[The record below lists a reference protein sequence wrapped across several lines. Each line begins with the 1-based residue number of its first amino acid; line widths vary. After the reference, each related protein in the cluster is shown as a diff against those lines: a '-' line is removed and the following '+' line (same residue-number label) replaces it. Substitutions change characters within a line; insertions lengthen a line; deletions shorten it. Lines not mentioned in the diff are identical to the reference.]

1 MRLILVD
8 IRIIGRGIYNFFL
21 YESGE
26 MQIDAMANRITVERR
41 GTRMHNDALSTFQH
55 NDALITDTH
64 LSPPHSRMSRYIVDI
79 FQHY

>member
-1 MRLILVD
+1 
-8 IRIIGRGIYNFFL
+8 
-21 YESGE
+21 

-79 FQHY
+79 FQN